1 MSGHGGDSKA
11 SEFALSTNRRLR
23 ELIRRDAIGIEL
35 HFKMFSLAAISRID
49 CGRTRG
55 DAEASG
61 KPSRSAA

>member
-23 ELIRRDAIGIEL
+23 ELIRRDTIGIEL
-35 HFKMFSLAAISRID
+35 RVKTFSLAAVSRID

-61 KPSRSAA
+61 KPSQSAA